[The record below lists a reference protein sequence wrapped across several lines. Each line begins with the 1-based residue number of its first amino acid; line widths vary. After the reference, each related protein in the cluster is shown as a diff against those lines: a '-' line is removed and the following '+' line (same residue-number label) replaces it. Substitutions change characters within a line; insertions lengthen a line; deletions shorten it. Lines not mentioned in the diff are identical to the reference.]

1 MRPDNLPLVV
11 AILPLEEPLLLPGT
25 VVPFDADE
33 EWLQSLSMDVLGGEG
48 YVGVIQVMEPEPG
61 MDDEDD
67 AALFTVGCLGRME
80 VGRPE
85 NPDEYLVGGLIRFRV
100 VEWLEPVNGYPRARI
115 DWMEF
120 LDDLEE
126 IEVGLPFSAL
136 REIVR
141 QRVET
146 HHPDFDFS
154 VMERMA
160 GTEIATALAHALP
173 FSAAERQALME
184 APSLRDIEEVLLQ
197 LMSGPGPIPFNHPP
211 LPVC

>member
-1 MRPDNLPLVV
+1 MTPDNLPLVI

-25 VVPFDADE
+25 VVPFDAEE
-33 EWLQSLSMDVLGGEG
+33 EWLQRLSEDVLGGEG
-48 YVGVIQVMEPEPG
+48 YVGVIQVME
-61 MDDEDD
+61 EDLG
-67 AALFTVGCLGRME
+67 LFTVGCLGRME
-80 VGRPE
+80 AGRSE
-85 NPDEYLVGGLIRFRV
+85 NPDEFLVGGLIRFRV
-100 VEWLEPVNGYPRARI
+100 VEWLEPVNGYPRAKI
-115 DWMEF
+115 DWLEF
-120 LDDLEE
+120 LDDLQ
-126 IEVGLPFSAL
+126 EVATGLPFSAL

-146 HHPDFDFS
+146 YHPDFDFT

-197 LMSGPGPIPFNHPP
+197 LMSGPGPIRFDHPP

>member
-33 EWLQSLSMDVLGGEG
+33 EWLQSLSLDVLGNEG

-61 MDDEDD
+61 MDGDED

-100 VEWLEPVNGYPRARI
+100 VEWLEPANGYPRAKI

-120 LDDLEE
+120 VDDLQ
-126 IEVGLPFSAL
+126 EVETGLPFSAL
-136 REIVR
+136 RQIVR
-141 QRVET
+141 ERVET

-173 FSAAERQALME
+173 FSAAERQAIME
-184 APSLRDIEEVLLQ
+184 APSLRDIEELLLQ
-197 LMSGPGPIPFNHPP
+197 LISGPGPLRFDFPP

>member
-1 MRPDNLPLVV
+1 MKPDNLPLVV

-33 EWLQSLSMDVLGGEG
+33 EWLLSLSEEVLGGEG

-61 MDDEDD
+61 MDDED

-100 VEWLEPVNGYPRARI
+100 VEWLEPANGYPRAKI

-120 LDDLEE
+120 LDDLQE
-126 IEVGLPFSAL
+126 IETGLPFSAL
-136 REIVR
+136 RQIVR
-141 QRVET
+141 ERVET

-154 VMERMA
+154 VMEHMA

-173 FSAAERQALME
+173 FSAAERQAIME
-184 APSLRDIEEVLLQ
+184 APSLRDIEELLLQ
-197 LMSGPGPIPFNHPP
+197 LMSGPGPLRFDFPP
-211 LPVC
+211 LPIC

>member
-1 MRPDNLPLVV
+1 MKPDNLPLVI

-25 VVPFDADE
+25 VVPFDAEE
-33 EWLQSLSMDVLGGEG
+33 EWLQRLSEDVLGGEG
-48 YVGVIQVMEPEPG
+48 YVGVIQVMEPEAG
-61 MDDEDD
+61 MNGDEDLS
-67 AALFTVGCLGRME
+67 LFTVGCLGRME
-80 VGRPE
+80 AGRSE
-85 NPDEYLVGGLIRFRV
+85 NPDEFLVGGLIRFRV
-100 VEWLEPVNGYPRARI
+100 VEWLEPVNGYPRAKI
-115 DWMEF
+115 DWLEF
-120 LDDLEE
+120 LDDLQE
-126 IEVGLPFSAL
+126 IESGLSFSAL
-136 REIVR
+136 RKIVR

-184 APSLRDIEEVLLQ
+184 APSLRDIEEVLLH
-197 LMSGPGPIPFNHPP
+197 LMSGPGPIPFDHPP

>member
-1 MRPDNLPLVV
+1 MNADNLPLVV
-11 AILPLEEPLLLPGT
+11 AILPLQEPLLLPGT

-33 EWLQSLSMDVLGGEG
+33 EWLQTLSWDVLGGEG
-48 YVGVIQVMEPEPG
+48 YVGVVQVMEPDPG
-61 MDDEDD
+61 MQDDDD
-67 AALFTVGCLGRME
+67 VSMFTVGCLGRLE

-85 NPDEYLVGGLIRFRV
+85 NPDEFLVGGLIRFRV

-120 LDDLEE
+120 LDDLNE
-126 IEVGLPFSAL
+126 IESGLPFSAL
-136 REIVR
+136 REVVR

-146 HHPDFDFS
+146 HHPEFDFS
-154 VMERMA
+154 FMERMA

-184 APSLRDIEEVLLQ
+184 APSLRDIEELLLQ
-197 LMSGPGPIPFNHPP
+197 LMSGPGPIAFDMGP